1 MDGQSEK
8 WPRYIWEYSKQLYKW
23 DIELLNEIMQKS
35 SFLWVHCS
43 FVNVESILSLE
54 SLLTLMTSVEEQ
66 PREVDCLKV
75 MLHFWRKFGLK
86 SVTKSTMELLD
97 VLVTD
102 NILR

>member
-1 MDGQSEK
+1 M
-8 WPRYIWEYSKQLYKW
+8 
-23 DIELLNEIMQKS
+23 
-35 SFLWVHCS
+35 HCS

-66 PREVDCLKV
+66 PREVDCLQM
-75 MLHFWRKFGLK
+75 MLHFGRKFGLK

-102 NILR
+102 NILGQV